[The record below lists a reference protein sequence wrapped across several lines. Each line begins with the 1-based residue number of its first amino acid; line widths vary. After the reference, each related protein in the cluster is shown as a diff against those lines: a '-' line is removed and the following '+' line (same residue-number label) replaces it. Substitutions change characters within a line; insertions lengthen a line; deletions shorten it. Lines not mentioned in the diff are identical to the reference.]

1 MLDCGFNND
10 QFFLKEERNN
20 YVPYIKL
27 VDTFCENQFPQTI
40 VCHSI
45 SSLIVIAINFCAFL
59 D

>member
-20 YVPYIKL
+20 YVPFIKL
-27 VDTFCENQFPQTI
+27 VDTFCENQFRQTI

-45 SSLIVIAINFCAFL
+45 SLIVIAINLCAFL